1 MRIVHVTW
9 PQWKVLS
16 TLKRHEGLNQN
27 ALAERLEVEPITLCR
42 MIDRL
47 EAARLVERRRDPAD
61 RRAWRIFLN
70 PNSGTVI
77 AQLRSAADDLAELA
91 MAGIPV
97 RDQDRLITVLR
108 TIKANLNSRA
118 FTGRVDLASGADQAL
133 RADGD
138 AVGPKSWARGDEIDP
153 A

>member
-1 MRIVHVTW
+1 
-9 PQWKVLS
+9 
-16 TLKRHEGLNQN
+16 
-27 ALAERLEVEPITLCR
+27 
-42 MIDRL
+42 
-47 EAARLVERRRDPAD
+47 
-61 RRAWRIFLN
+61 
-70 PNSGTVI
+70 
-77 AQLRSAADDLAELA
+77 

-108 TIKANLNSRA
+108 TIKANLNRLVGALSRA